1 MGKYVSN
8 KRAKRYGF
16 LIFLLCVT
24 CLAGA
29 AYAYAKVHPQ
39 ALPNFAGQSAAG
51 SRCTSLQSSAG
62 RKDDKGER
70 KNSSSKSEKNSSQ
83 VKSSSSEKII
93 DVPYISQEGSYSTGC
108 ELVSASMVLQY
119 YGCHASVEDVVKNTP
134 SSNLQQKGGKFYG
147 DDPAK
152 SFIGDPTSESG
163 FGCFAPVVVSVMNTF
178 LSKSDKIAINIT
190 GNEFNSLIPY
200 IQRGDPVIVWA
211 TMRMLPPYQGN
222 SWIINE
228 TGKTFVWPAREHCLV
243 FVGYDKN
250 KYYFND
256 PYKTSGLADYTKS
269 IVEQRYN
276 DLGKQAV
283 VVEDKF

>member
-8 KRAKRYGF
+8 KKAKRHGF
-16 LIFLLCVT
+16 LIFLLNVVF
-24 CLAGA
+24 LAGA
-29 AYAYAKVHPQ
+29 AYAYAKVHLL
-39 ALPNFAGQSAAG
+39 ALPNFASQSAA
-51 SRCTSLQSSAG
+51 SSYNTSLQSSAG
-62 RKDDKGER
+62 RKEDKVGREI
-70 KNSSSKSEKNSSQ
+70 SSKSSSQ
-83 VKSSSSEKII
+83 VKSNSSEKII

-134 SSNLQQKGGKFYG
+134 YSDLQQKDGKFYG
-147 DDPAK
+147 DDPTK

-163 FGCFAPVVVSVMNTF
+163 FGCYAPVVVSVMNTF
-178 LSKSDKIAINIT
+178 LSKSNKIAVNIT

-211 TMRMLPPYQGN
+211 TMRMLPTYQGN
-222 SWIINE
+222 SWIING

-243 FVGYDKN
+243 FVGYNKD

-269 IVEQRYN
+269 VVEQRYN

-283 VVEDKF
+283 IVEDKP